1 MVSLLVNAG
10 EVRFAYQRCDT
21 FGGSKRRGSKGSTL
35 SATAVSASASKRHC
49 IQLLRTTVLRDNET
63 TFVDYHCRGRITL
76 DEQLLES
83 VVDLADVFFDELRER
98 RHRYRLLN
106 GVCFWLELGGL
117 ALALRDEFLQE
128 KSRNHVQCFKHA
140 FTFVSAGSK

>member
-10 EVRFAYQRCDT
+10 EVRFAYQLCDT
-21 FGGSKRRGSKGSTL
+21 FGGSKRRGSKG
-35 SATAVSASASKRHC
+35 SKRHC

-98 RHRYRLLN
+98 RHRYGLLN

-128 KSRNHVQCFKHA
+128 KSRNHVQCFNHA